1 MKRLSLI
8 LLFLG
13 VIMACKSPVIVGESY
28 IEKEGENPIFYR
40 FTIDKKMLVKNPLG
54 NPFESTKGSIVF
66 VHAGGLD
73 QEMWAKQRSFFGQKY
88 EVFTYDIRGHGRSLS
103 KVDTALEIDDL
114 KAFLEEL
121 IFDKVHLVGCSL
133 GAIISLD
140 FVLAYPEY
148 VDKLVLV
155 SPGLIGVQEK
165 SPDFLAMMTQYVGAI
180 QQGKQEEM
188 LHCLKKLNA
197 LGQNERQLAPEI
209 DEYVTTQLE
218 GFIESGNY
226 LRVPQLK
233 EVAPASR
240 LGEIKSKTL
249 ILYGEEDFDYIKT
262 NAQALHEGIPQS
274 KLKSFDEAAHLINLE
289 QPEQFNRKLKAF
301 LR

>member
-1 MKRLSLI
+1 
-8 LLFLG
+8 
-13 VIMACKSPVIVGESY
+13 MACKSPFVVAESY
-28 IEKEGENPIFYR
+28 IEEDGKNPIFYR
-40 FTIDKKMLVKNPLG
+40 FTLDEKVVVKNPFG
-54 NPFESTKGSIVF
+54 NPFESSKASIVF

-73 QEMWAKQRSFFGQKY
+73 QEMWASQRSFLAQNY
-88 EVFTYDIRGHGRSLS
+88 EVFTYDVRGHGRSLS

-114 KAFLEEL
+114 KAFLEEVRL
-121 IFDKVHLVGCSL
+121 EKVHLVGCSL

-140 FVLAYPEY
+140 FVLAYPDY

-180 QQGKQEEM
+180 QQSNQEEM
-188 LHCLKKLNA
+188 LLCLKKLNA
-197 LGQNERQLAPEI
+197 LGQNERQLTPEI
-209 DEYVTTQLE
+209 DEYVTAQLE
-218 GFIESGNY
+218 GFIESGSY
-226 LRVPQLK
+226 LRIPQLK
-233 EVAPASR
+233 EVAPANR

-262 NAQALHEGIPQS
+262 NAQTLQEGITQS
-274 KLKSFDEAAHLINLE
+274 SLKSFEDAAHLINLE
-289 QPEQFNRKLKAF
+289 QPEQFNRRLKAF